1 MSAAER
7 RNGEPRALN
16 AWDVE
21 ALGAEMSPEE
31 AEAMGRVAHAVR
43 EQVPLSAVDMPSEIS
58 AAMAAEMFST
68 TPPAIM
74 EYVHEGRIGV
84 VMRDGRPRLRTSDV
98 VVVRKEAAEEIER
111 AVFELMD
118 LELELEAQEAALG
131 EALGE

>member
-31 AEAMGRVAHAVR
+31 VEAMGRVAHAVR

-68 TPPAIM
+68 TPPVIM
-74 EYVHEGRIGV
+74 EYVREGRIGV
-84 VMRDGRPRLRTSDV
+84 VMREGRPRLRTSD